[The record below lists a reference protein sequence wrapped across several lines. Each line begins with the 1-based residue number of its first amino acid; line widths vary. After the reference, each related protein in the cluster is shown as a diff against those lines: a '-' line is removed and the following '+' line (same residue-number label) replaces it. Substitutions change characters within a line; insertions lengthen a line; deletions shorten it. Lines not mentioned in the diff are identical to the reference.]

1 MPGMPGTVTDE
12 RSNLLA
18 FVEQQAYV
26 LSLTA
31 YGLTDEQ
38 ARARPTVS
46 TLTVGGWS
54 STSPQWSVAS
64 PGASTAYRT
73 TRRTAP
79 RSSR

>member
-18 FVEQQAYV
+18 FIEQQAYL

-38 ARARPTVS
+38 PRAWPTVS
-46 TLTVGGWS
+46 
-54 STSPQWSVAS
+54 P
-64 PGASTAYRT
+64 
-73 TRRTAP
+73 
-79 RSSR
+79 